1 MIRDLLMHAI
11 PFEVRAHHGRFVTPL
26 ERETADRLKER
37 KAIRKGY
44 QAAQVRG

>member
-11 PFEVRAHHGRFVTPL
+11 PFEVRVHHGRFVTPL

-37 KAIRKGY
+37 KAIRIAY
-44 QAAQVRG
+44 SSAQVRG

>member
-37 KAIRKGY
+37 KADRAVYRKV
-44 QAAQVRG
+44 QVR

>member
-26 ERETADRLKER
+26 ERETADSLKDR
-37 KAIRKGY
+37 KTIRSAYSK
-44 QAAQVRG
+44 AQVR